1 MAATVEIC
9 DFNQFGYCKFGD
21 RCTKQ
26 HICEVCDKSECSVI
40 NCDFRHP
47 RLCKYYKIYKRCKF
61 TSYCK
66 YKHEENNSETKYME
80 TKNKDLRK
88 KSETL
93 ESTLAEVKISL
104 ETSLMKIE
112 TFENKLQCQ
121 AEAMVESVK

>member
-1 MAATVEIC
+1 M
-9 DFNQFGYCKFGD
+9 
-21 RCTKQ
+21 KQ
-26 HICEVCDKSECSVI
+26 NIW
-40 NCDFRHP
+40 
-47 RLCKYYKIYKRCKF
+47 RLKTRIL
-61 TSYCK
+61 
-66 YKHEENNSETKYME
+66 E
-80 TKNKDLRK
+80 K